1 MTELNDKRAE
11 IIRAVD
17 QLLMSYQVG
26 DEVTVQL
33 HQPVD
38 VGDGAMLIDR
48 LTIQRTRHT
57 RAT

>member
-17 QLLMSYQVG
+17 QMLMSYQVG

-33 HQPVD
+33 SQPVD
-38 VGDGAMLIDR
+38 VGDGAMLIER

-57 RAT
+57 TAT